1 MEESRKRILAI
12 ALEGTSKVQAMAVWD
27 GQHLIVVE
35 LRDIK
40 GNPEDW
46 IEVMERDI
54 EAKVQ
59 RGWVVMVEDR
69 TASFSSLA
77 TSFNFDAPAEDG
89 RTNLQR
95 ALDWYFALES
105 RGGIILGEGMER
117 YAIRL
122 SGELGLIDAGTDEK
136 GRLVYRVDWRK
147 FNSGHKALLM
157 CVAGAVMEEPLSERW
172 LRVMARCS
180 ARKRNDDALAV
191 MRTINAITRGHDRT
205 RAMRYEMKRGAL
217 EGGCV

>member
-1 MEESRKRILAI
+1 MEDSRKRILAI

-46 IEVMERDI
+46 LEVMGRDI
-54 EAKVQ
+54 ETKVQ
-59 RGWVVMVEDR
+59 GGWVVMVEDR

-157 CVAGAVMEEPLSERW
+157 CVAGAVMEEPLS
-172 LRVMARCS
+172 VMTQCRTP
-180 ARKRNDDALAV
+180 KKDDDALAV
-191 MRTINAITRGHDRT
+191 MRIINAITIGHDRT
-205 RAMRYEMKRGAL
+205 RAMRYEMKREAL

>member
-54 EAKVQ
+54 EAKVKG
-59 RGWVVMVEDR
+59 GWVVMVEDR

-95 ALDWYFALES
+95 ALDWYFALEA

-172 LRVMARCS
+172 MRVMTQCRTP
-180 ARKRNDDALAV
+180 KKDDDALAV
-191 MRTINAITRGHDRT
+191 MRIINAITIGHDRT
-205 RAMRYEMKRGAL
+205 RAMRYEMKREAL

>member
-1 MEESRKRILAI
+1 
-12 ALEGTSKVQAMAVWD
+12 
-27 GQHLIVVE
+27 
-35 LRDIK
+35 
-40 GNPEDW
+40 
-46 IEVMERDI
+46 
-54 EAKVQ
+54 
-59 RGWVVMVEDR
+59 
-69 TASFSSLA
+69 
-77 TSFNFDAPAEDG
+77 
-89 RTNLQR
+89 
-95 ALDWYFALES
+95 
-105 RGGIILGEGMER
+105 MER

-122 SGELGLIDAGTDEK
+122 SGELGLIDAGTDER

-191 MRTINAITRGHDRT
+191 MRTINAITCGDDRT
-205 RAMRYEMKRGAL
+205 RAMRYEMKREAL

>member
-1 MEESRKRILAI
+1 
-12 ALEGTSKVQAMAVWD
+12 
-27 GQHLIVVE
+27 
-35 LRDIK
+35 
-40 GNPEDW
+40 
-46 IEVMERDI
+46 MERDI
-54 EAKVQ
+54 EAKVKG
-59 RGWVVMVEDR
+59 GWVVMVEDR

-205 RAMRYEMKRGAL
+205 RAMRYEMKREAL